1 MAFSTPVFRQPS
13 NPETYFLTRAGG
25 LGVMTSPL
33 QGEDRRFD
41 SAPAHHSRRKQKML
55 GQNFLIDQNV
65 ADRIISEASISYG
78 EKVLEIGPGR
88 GVLTERLVT
97 ESDLLAVEKDRW
109 LAVVLKQ
116 KFGDQAEIV
125 EADILK
131 FDIPDVDVIVANL
144 PYSISSPILF
154 RLFEYD
160 WNRAILM
167 FQEEFANRLIAK
179 PGSKT
184 YGRLSVM
191 ANHYAKTSKLFKVS
205 KTAFQPQP
213 KVHSQVVR
221 LVRHE
226 PDYDL
231 LDFSTFSEVVRSIFT
246 HRRKKIRN
254 CLKLTF
260 PSLEV
265 NDFDYVNERA
275 EVLSPNQIAEL
286 SNQIFSKL
294 SE

>member
-1 MAFSTPVFRQPS
+1 
-13 NPETYFLTRAGG
+13 
-25 LGVMTSPL
+25 
-33 QGEDRRFD
+33 
-41 SAPAHHSRRKQKML
+41 ML
-55 GQNFLIDQNV
+55 GQNFLIDQNI
-65 ADRIISEASISYG
+65 ADRIVSEASIASA
-78 EKVLEIGPGR
+78 ERVLEIGPGR

-97 ESDLLAVEKDRW
+97 KSDLLAVEKDRW

-131 FDIPDVDVIVANL
+131 FDIPDIDVIVANL

-154 RLFEYD
+154 RLFEYN

-179 PGSKT
+179 PGSKA

-226 PDYDL
+226 PDYEL
-231 LDFSTFSEVVRSIFT
+231 SDFSTFSEVVRSIFT

-254 CLKLTF
+254 CLKIKF

-265 NDFDYVNERA
+265 NDLDYVNERA

>member
-1 MAFSTPVFRQPS
+1 
-13 NPETYFLTRAGG
+13 
-25 LGVMTSPL
+25 
-33 QGEDRRFD
+33 
-41 SAPAHHSRRKQKML
+41 ML
-55 GQNFLIDQNV
+55 GQNFLIDKKI
-65 ADRIISEASISYG
+65 ADRIVAEASIEDG
-78 EKVLEIGPGR
+78 EKILEIGPGR
-88 GVLTERLVT
+88 GALTERLV
-97 ESDLLAVEKDRW
+97 SLGSLLAVEKDKW

-116 KFGDQAEIV
+116 KFADQAEIV

-131 FDIPDVDVIVANL
+131 FDIPEIDVIVANL

-154 RLFEYD
+154 KLFDFE

-167 FQEEFANRLIAK
+167 FQEEFANRLIAR

-191 ANHYAKTSKLFKVS
+191 ANHYAKTTKLFKVS

-221 LVRHE
+221 LVRHS
-226 PDYDL
+226 PDYEL
-231 LDFSTFSEVVRSIFT
+231 ANFGNFEKVVKSIFT

-260 PSLEV
+260 PNLEV
-265 NDFDYVNERA
+265 DDLNHMDQRA
-275 EVLSPNQIAEL
+275 EVLTPKQIAVL
-286 SNQIFSKL
+286 SNQIFERL